1 MIAGMTYFQILSFFI
16 LYSFLGWVTEVVFHA
31 VVVGKILNRGF
42 LNGPVCPVYGFGM
55 ISVLAVSNA
64 AEESGILV
72 LRSDETNV
80 VSILIVFLGG
90 MVLATS
96 VELIAGWLLDVC
108 FHMRWWDYSDKPF
121 NFHGYICLS
130 FSVMWGVGITL
141 IVYVLHP
148 MIEKMESIASPG
160 RYGWFILGFF
170 YVVLIADAIVTVAVI
185 IGLNKRLK
193 ELDRIR
199 KSMLV
204 ISDKLSETIG
214 EGSQKTARAIEK
226 GQAQAAKAIDYG
238 QAQAA
243 KAIDYGQAQAAK
255 AIDYGQAQAAKAIDY
270 GQAQAAKAIDY
281 GQAQAAKAIGFG
293 QEQAARAV
301 GMGQE
306 AAARTAELAGRS
318 REELIRRKN
327 ELQKRADDLYAELR
341 ETRLFGPGRHLAV
354 FPKIIHRDYRET
366 LQVLK
371 EVLREKAPSLWR
383 RAGNAA
389 EVPQDDQRENDR

>member
-72 LRSDETNV
+72 LRSDETNA

-170 YVVLIADAIVTVAVI
+170 YVGLIADAVVTVAVI

-243 KAIDYGQAQAAK
+243 R

-383 RAGNAA
+383 RAGNDT
-389 EVPQDDQRENDR
+389 EVPQNDQKESDR